1 MLEFLKKHSRLLLVV
16 LVALAVI
23 GVSLWGYVEWRKNQG
38 HGDGLTPA
46 ISVKDR
52 FLFNVPLRKAT
63 LGADNHV
70 FGGYPIPLKNQQIKV
85 LRNIAYTSG
94 YSEYRKSPLWVGYRY
109 DKNDGRNAL
118 QRPGSF
124 KMDPRTDS
132 KVKPSAY
139 TGSGYDRGHLA
150 PNSGVALR
158 FGQKAQIETFL
169 MTNIAPQSPN
179 LNRQVWKR
187 IEDLEASLANSF
199 DTVWIITGPIYGESR
214 TFLKDKVE
222 IPEKFYK
229 ILVNVKGD
237 YVRTL
242 SFVVPQEVSG
252 REPIEKFFASI
263 DEIEELTGLDF
274 LAPMDDAHEDVLES
288 LVPKSFWR

>member
-1 MLEFLKKHSRLLLVV
+1 MLEFLKKHRRLLLVV

-23 GVSLWGYVEWRKNQG
+23 GVSLWGYVEWRKSKG
-38 HGDGLTPA
+38 SGEGSASAVGLKDG
-46 ISVKDR
+46 
-52 FLFNVPLRKAT
+52 FLFNAPLQKAT
-63 LGADNHV
+63 MEADNHV
-70 FGGYPIPLKNQQIKV
+70 FGGYPIPLKKQEIKV

-94 YSEYRKSPLWVGYRY
+94 YSEFRKNPLWVGYRY
-109 DKNDGRNAL
+109 DKNDGRNEL

-139 TGSGYDRGHLA
+139 TSSGYDRGHLA
-150 PNSGVALR
+150 PNSGIALR
-158 FGQKAQIETFL
+158 FGQEAQLETFL
-169 MTNIAPQSPN
+169 MTNIAPQRPK

-187 IEDLEASLANSF
+187 IEDLEANLANSF
-199 DTVWIITGPIYGESR
+199 DTVWVITGPIFGDSR

-229 ILVNVKGD
+229 ILINLRGD

-242 SFVVPQEVSG
+242 SFIVEQEVSG

-263 DEIEELTGLDF
+263 DEIERLTGLDF
-274 LAPMDDAHEDVLES
+274 LAPMEDNHEDMLES
-288 LVPKSFWR
+288 LVPKALWR

>member
-1 MLEFLKKHSRLLLVV
+1 MLEFLKKHRRLLLVIII
-16 LVALAVI
+16 ALTI
-23 GVSLWGYVEWRKNQG
+23 VSLSLRGYVEWQTRQRAG
-38 HGDGLTPA
+38 EGTGPA
-46 ISVKDR
+46 VSVENG
-52 FLFNVPLRKAT
+52 FLFNVPLRQAT
-63 LGADNHV
+63 MAADNHV
-70 FGGYPIPLKNQQIKV
+70 FGGYPIPLKNQEIRV

-94 YSEYRKSPLWVGYRY
+94 YSEFRKNPLWVGYRY
-109 DKNDGRNAL
+109 DKNDGRNEL
-118 QRPGSF
+118 QRPGGF

-150 PNSGVALR
+150 PNSGIALR
-158 FGQKAQIETFL
+158 FDQKAQIETFL
-169 MTNIAPQSPN
+169 MTNITPQRPK

-199 DTVWIITGPIYGESR
+199 DTVWIITGPIFGDSR

-242 SFVVPQEVSG
+242 SFIVPQEVNG

-274 LAPMDDAHEDVLES
+274 LAPMDDSHEDVLES
-288 LVPKSFWR
+288 MVPKALWR